1 MRNMC
6 RHRNS
11 GRSATLL
18 PLLRES
24 DPQYFYHYTRMLPA
38 TSDRLLSLEEN
49 SIRRRDTNW
58 RECIPART
66 RLEITVRFL
75 ASGDSQRSLSYVFR
89 AARSTMSEVIAETS
103 QAIWDNL
110 KDDYVRCPR
119 TPEEWMYIAR
129 GFLQRW
135 TVPNCIGKWLTLE
148 APCNSGSENFNYK
161 GAFSKILI
169 AMCDSAYKFL
179 YVDVG
184 RCGGESDGG
193 VFRRCDLSGALESQQ
208 LGVPEPAMLPGG
220 KVKPYGILRDEAFPL
235 KPYPMRPN
243 PKRFITSDAERIY
256 NYRLSRGRRVIE
268 NAFGILT
275 SRWRILRRRFKATDE
290 NVNRYVLASV
300 ALHNFLM
307 TLNEEKNRYCPPAFV
322 DTESWNG
329 NLIQG
334 EWRKEKGT
342 VPIFSSVSR
351 LGSNKRSKIS
361 EQVREYFKDY
371 IMGHGKVEWQLD
383 YIHRNAPRMKPTTP
397 Q

>member
-1 MRNMC
+1 MFLLRKRNSGRGRIARRPRSVWMRKMC

-11 GRSATLL
+11 GHSATLL

-24 DPQYFYHYTRMLPA
+24 NPQYFYDYMRMLPA
-38 TSDRLLSLEEN
+38 TFDRLLSLVEN

-66 RLEITVRFL
+66 RLEITLRFL
-75 ASGDSQRSLSYVFR
+75 ASGDSQRSLSYAFQV
-89 AARSTMSEVIAETS
+89 ARSTVSEMIAETS

-110 KDDYVRCPR
+110 KDDYVGCPR
-119 TPEEWMYIAR
+119 TPEEWMNIAR
-129 GFLQRW
+129 GFLQHRN
-135 TVPNCIGKWLTLE
+135 VPNCIGNIDGKHVTVE

-161 GAFSKILI
+161 GAFSKILL

-220 KVKPYGILRDEAFPL
+220 NVTPSVILGDEAFPL
-235 KPYPMRPN
+235 KPYLMRPY

-290 NVNRYVLASV
+290 NVNRYVLAPI
-300 ALHNFLM
+300 ALHNVLM
-307 TLNEEKNRYCPPAFV
+307 TLNEEKNRYCPSAFV

-334 EWRKEKGT
+334 E
-342 VPIFSSVSR
+342 
-351 LGSNKRSKIS
+351 
-361 EQVREYFKDY
+361 
-371 IMGHGKVEWQLD
+371 
-383 YIHRNAPRMKPTTP
+383 
-397 Q
+397 